1 MMENTQYYIDVIML
15 QNGKKIMT
23 PDSLIGDF
31 IEMVQK
37 EDLDISSDGLENKG

>member
-1 MMENTQYYIDVIML
+1 MMENTQYNIDAIML

-23 PDSLIGDF
+23 QSLICDF
-31 IEMVQK
+31 IEMVQR